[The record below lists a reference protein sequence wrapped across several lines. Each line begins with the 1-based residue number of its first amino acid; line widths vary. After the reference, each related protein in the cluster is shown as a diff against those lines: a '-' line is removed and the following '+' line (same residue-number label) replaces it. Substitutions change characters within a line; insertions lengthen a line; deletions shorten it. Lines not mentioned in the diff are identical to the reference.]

1 MRQARALIGTLAMAA
16 TVVLT
21 AGPALSDAKIED
33 AIKGRKAVMT
43 LYRLNLGQLAGMAKG
58 QLDYDAAQAKTAAV
72 NLHGLATMK
81 HSQFW
86 PKGSDS
92 TAFPGKTRAKL
103 EAWTTYPASAE
114 HQKKLIAAA
123 AEMVEVADTGLEN
136 MAPRIG
142 AIGGACGACHKEFRE
157 K

>member
-1 MRQARALIGTLAMAA
+1 MRTAQAMIGTLAVAA
-16 TVVLT
+16 TVVLG
-21 AGPALSDAKIED
+21 AGPALADSKMED

-72 NLHGLATMK
+72 NLHALATMK
-81 HSQFW
+81 NSQLW
-86 PKGSDS
+86 PQGSDS
-92 TAFPGKTRAKL
+92 TAFPGKTRAKV

-123 AEMVEVADTGLEN
+123 AEMITVADTGLDN
-136 MAPRIG
+136 MAAKVG
-142 AIGGACGACHKEFRE
+142 AVGGACGACHKEFRE